1 MSTASLFPQPEAR
14 LITVCVVPPLPAKV
28 SAHYQTTRNKYK
40 VMIELV
46 SVFLNVIM
54 PVFGIVVLGYMWGGR
69 LALQVQTLT
78 RLAYYVFAPAFI
90 FRAISSSAIPLTSA
104 ARMIGFIVVTHL
116 LAALVAGG
124 IARLMGRSRE
134 TIAAFV
140 MIAVF
145 GNVGN
150 YGLAVIRFRLGEEAV
165 APATIYFVALSLT
178 AFAVSVGAA
187 GWAHGGSRGALGRM
201 LKTPALWAAVPALLV
216 SHGGMALPLLLS
228 RLIGLLA
235 DAMIPVML
243 FALGLQLLEQ
253 ARVKLTTDIVVASAV
268 RLVLAPALA
277 CLVALPF
284 GLPDL
289 DFTAGVL
296 QAAMPAAIFVAII
309 AKENDIVPEFATSV
323 VIYSTLAS
331 LITLT
336 LIMVLL

>member
-1 MSTASLFPQPEAR
+1 MTELFS
-14 LITVCVVPPLPAKV
+14 IFV
-28 SAHYQTTRNKYK
+28 
-40 VMIELV
+40 
-46 SVFLNVIM
+46 NVIM
-54 PVFGIVVLGYMWGGR
+54 PVFGIVVLGYLLGGR

-90 FRAISSSAIPLTSA
+90 FRAIGSSDIPLQSA
-104 ARMIGFIVVTHL
+104 ARMICFIVAAHL
-116 LAALVAGG
+116 LTALLAGG
-124 IARLMGRSRE
+124 VARVLGRSRE

-150 YGLAVIRFRLGEEAV
+150 YGLAIIRFRLGEAAV
-165 APATIYFVALSLT
+165 APAALYFVALSLT

-187 GWAHGGSRGALGRM
+187 GWAHGGSRGALGRL
-201 LKTPALWAAVPALLV
+201 LKTPALWAAVPGLLV
-216 SHGGMALPLLLS
+216 SHGGVALPLMLS

-243 FALGLQLLEQ
+243 FALGLQLFEQ
-253 ARVKLTTDIVVASAV
+253 KRIPMTLDIVVASGV
-268 RLVLAPALA
+268 RLLLAPALA
-277 CLVALPF
+277 CLVAIPF
-284 GLPDL
+284 GLPPIAWA
-289 DFTAGVL
+289 AGIL

-309 AKENDIVPEFATSV
+309 ARENDIVPEFATSV

-331 LITLT
+331 LATLT

>member
-1 MSTASLFPQPEAR
+1 MTDLF
-14 LITVCVVPPLPAKV
+14 
-28 SAHYQTTRNKYK
+28 N
-40 VMIELV
+40 
-46 SVFLNVIM
+46 VFVDVIM
-54 PVFGIVVLGYMWGGR
+54 PVFGIVVLGYLLGGR

-90 FRAISSSAIPLTSA
+90 FRAIGSSDIPLESA
-104 ARMIGFIVVTHL
+104 ARMVCFIVAAHL
-116 LAALVAGG
+116 LTALFAGG
-124 IARLMGRSRE
+124 LARMLGRSRE

-150 YGLAVIRFRLGEEAV
+150 YGLAIIRFRLGDEAV
-165 APATIYFVALSLT
+165 APAALYFVALSLT

-201 LKTPALWAAVPALLV
+201 LKTPALWAAAPALLV
-216 SHGGMALPLLLS
+216 SHGGLALPLMLS

-243 FALGLQLLEQ
+243 FALGLQLFEQ
-253 ARVKLTTDIVVASAV
+253 KRIPMTLDIVIASTV
-268 RLVLAPALA
+268 RLLLAPALA

-284 GLPDL
+284 GLSQ
-289 DFTAGVL
+289 TAWAAGIL

-309 AKENDIVPEFATSV
+309 ARENDIVPEFATSV

-331 LITLT
+331 LVTLT

>member
-1 MSTASLFPQPEAR
+1 MTELF
-14 LITVCVVPPLPAKV
+14 
-28 SAHYQTTRNKYK
+28 N
-40 VMIELV
+40 
-46 SVFLNVIM
+46 VFVNVIM
-54 PVFGIVVLGYMWGGR
+54 PVFGIVVLGYLLGGR

-90 FRAISSSAIPLTSA
+90 FRAIGSSDIPLQSA
-104 ARMIGFIVVTHL
+104 ARMICFIVAAHL
-116 LAALVAGG
+116 LTALLAGG
-124 IARLMGRSRE
+124 VARMLGRSRE

-150 YGLAVIRFRLGEEAV
+150 YGLAIIRFRLGEAAV
-165 APATIYFVALSLT
+165 APAALYFVALSLT

-187 GWAHGGSRGALGRM
+187 GWAHGGSRGALGRL
-201 LKTPALWAAVPALLV
+201 LKTPALWAAVPGLLV
-216 SHGGMALPLLLS
+216 SHGGVALPLMLS

-243 FALGLQLLEQ
+243 FALGLQLFEQ
-253 ARVKLTTDIVVASAV
+253 KRIPMTLDIVIASSV
-268 RLVLAPALA
+268 RLLLAPALA
-277 CLVALPF
+277 CLVAIPF
-284 GLPDL
+284 GLPPV
-289 DFTAGVL
+289 TWAAGIL

-309 AKENDIVPEFATSV
+309 ARENDIVPEFATSV

-331 LITLT
+331 LATLT